1 MLVAELKIVTSF
13 LMEAPAEMLPI
24 LDEAAKVIFFSFKR
38 YLTVIQQWHYIDLYD
53 MF

>member
-24 LDEAAKVIFFSFKR
+24 LDEAAKVSFLFFKKKYFYCYTAMTLNR
-38 YLTVIQQWHYIDLYD
+38 FI
-53 MF
+53 